1 MAWPATTKNLTTREL
16 LFSPKIGEK
25 TIYNP
30 KTGVKLF
37 IPRLDLFNKRKAG
50 AKCLTTREV
59 ICSRKTR
66 EEKFSGD
73 FNW

>member
-1 MAWPATTKNLTTREL
+1 MAWPATTKNLITREV
-16 LFSPKIGEK
+16 FCSPKIGEK
-25 TIYNP
+25 TINSP

-37 IPRLDLFNKRKAG
+37 IPRLELFNKRIAE